1 MQKQVAAYIQKH
13 SLLPDGATVIVGFSG
28 GADSVALLVLQ
39 HRLGYRCVAAHCN
52 FHLRGSE
59 SDRDEAFAESFARE
73 LGIVFEKTDFDTKAF
88 AAENKLSIEM
98 AARELRYQ
106 WFEALRLK
114 HNAEAIVVA
123 HHRDDNVET
132 VLLNLIRGCGIKGL
146 TGMSPLNG
154 KVARPLL
161 AVSRCE
167 IEAFLAGENTP
178 FVTDST
184 NTDTVY
190 QRNAIRHELL
200 PLLEKYN
207 PSVRDALLRATAH
220 LGEVEK
226 VYAHALREQRAVV
239 MPAEGAIDIALLE
252 QQPSPQALL
261 YDILS
266 DYNFTPAVIDSVAR
280 SLSSASGKVFFSPS
294 HRVVKDR
301 SRLLISPIDEARE
314 AHYLI
319 DESLTTGHLPLKL
332 RIEKAPYMGQPLVL
346 ASANEALFD
355 YDKLS
360 FPLELRRWER
370 GDFFIPFGMKG
381 RQKLSDYFNDHKFSL
396 PEKENTWLLCSAGE
410 VVWIMG
416 HRADNRYRVA
426 KNTENLLHITLY

>member
-1 MQKQVAAYIQKH
+1 MIKQVAAYIQKH
-13 SLLPDGATVIVGFSG
+13 GLLPGKATVIVGFSG
-28 GADSVALLVLQ
+28 GADSVALLVLLQ
-39 HRLGYRCVAAHCN
+39 RLGYCCVAAHCN

-59 SDRDEAFAESFARE
+59 SDRDEAFAEGFARE
-73 LGIVFEKTDFDTKAF
+73 LGVVFEKTGFDTKAY
-88 AAENKLSIEM
+88 AAENKLSVEM
-98 AARELRYQ
+98 AARELRYR

-114 HNAEAIVVA
+114 HKAEAIAVA

-132 VLLNLIRGCGIKGL
+132 VLLNVVRGCGIKGL
-146 TGMSPLNG
+146 TGMLPLNG
-154 KVARPLL
+154 RVARPLL

-167 IEAFLAGENTP
+167 IESFLASENTP

-184 NTDTVY
+184 NVDTVY

-207 PSVRDALLRATAH
+207 PSVRDTLLRMAGH

-226 VYAHALREQRAVV
+226 VYTHALGEGRAAV
-239 MPAEGAIDIALLE
+239 MPTERAIDIALLT

-261 YDILS
+261 YEILS
-266 DYNFTPAVIDSVAR
+266 EYDFTPTVIDSVAR
-280 SLSSASGKVFFSPS
+280 SLLSTPGKLFFSPS

-301 SRLLISPIDEARE
+301 SCLLISPIGEACE
-314 AHYLI
+314 GSCLI
-319 DESLTTGHLPLKL
+319 DENLNAEHLPLRL
-332 RIEKAPYMGQPLVL
+332 RVAKTPFIGQPLML
-346 ASANEALFD
+346 ASADEALFD
-355 YDKLS
+355 YHKLS

-370 GDFFIPFGMKG
+370 GDFFVPFGMTG

-410 VVWIMG
+410 VVWIVG
-416 HRADNRYRVA
+416 HRADNRYRVT
-426 KNTENLLHITLY
+426 KNTKNLLRVTLY

>member
-1 MQKQVAAYIQKH
+1 MIKQVAAYIQKH
-13 SLLPDGATVIVGFSG
+13 GLLPDGATVIVGFSG
-28 GADSVALLVLQ
+28 GADSVALLVLL
-39 HRLGYRCVAAHCN
+39 HRLGYCCVAAHCN

-59 SDRDEAFAESFARE
+59 SDRDAAFAESFARE
-73 LGIVFEKTDFDTKAF
+73 QGVAFEKTDFDTKAY

-114 HNAEAIVVA
+114 HNAEAIAVA

-132 VLLNLIRGCGIKGL
+132 VLLNIVRGCGIKGL

-154 KVARPLL
+154 RVVRPLL
-161 AVSRCE
+161 AIPRRE
-167 IEAFLAGENTP
+167 IEAFLADENAP

-207 PSVRDALLRATAH
+207 PSVRDALLRMVGH

-226 VYAHALREQRAVV
+226 VYTHALREGRAAV
-239 MPAEGAIDIALLE
+239 MPTEGTIDIALLTR
-252 QQPSPQALL
+252 QPSPQALL

-280 SLSSASGKVFFSPS
+280 ALSSAPGKLFFSPS

-301 SRLLISPIDEARE
+301 SHLLISPIGGACEGNC
-314 AHYLI
+314 LI
-319 DESLTTGHLPLKL
+319 DESLNTEHLSLKL
-332 RIEKAPYMGQPLVL
+332 RVERMPFTGQTLTL

-355 YDKLS
+355 YDKLL

-370 GDFFIPFGMKG
+370 GDFFVPFGMTG

-396 PEKENTWLLCSAGE
+396 PEKENTRLLCSAGK
-410 VVWIMG
+410 VVWIVG
-416 HRADNRYRVA
+416 HRADNRYRVT
-426 KNTENLLHITLY
+426 KNTKNLLYITLY